1 MRRTA
6 PLLAL
11 LVSAAAAGCGG
22 GDGGAASARERER
35 GQAPATTVPGGPG
48 GAPNAGTP
56 AAPPAGPLSE
66 RVPAHLDALARVAR
80 QHGGTRAAATP
91 GGAASEAY
99 VAGRLRALGWSV
111 RREEVAFDAFSERR
125 PPVLRRAGR
134 TYRAGREVASLTYSG
149 AGTARGALRTV
160 RALGCAPADHTTLRR
175 GEVAV
180 VTRGTCT
187 LRRKAQL
194 AADRGAAAV
203 VIVNTDPGTIPGTLG
218 TPALRLP
225 VVGVGAAA
233 GADLRRAEGER
244 ATVRVDAR
252 SGRQVA
258 RNVVADAPWGDPGR
272 VVMAGAHLDSV
283 DAGAGMND
291 NASGVAALLAAAE
304 RLTARPPADGARV
317 RVAFWAAEELGLIGS
332 RRHVARLDDGAR
344 RALRAYVNLDMVGS
358 PEGRAMVYGEG
369 EVAAALRSGV
379 RAEGLTP
386 ARTSIGSASDHAP
399 FRRAGIP
406 VGGLYTGA
414 GRPYDACYHRACDD
428 RDNVDDALAAE
439 MAGAATRAIRALAAS

>member
-1 MRRTA
+1 
-6 PLLAL
+6 
-11 LVSAAAAGCGG
+11 
-22 GDGGAASARERER
+22 
-35 GQAPATTVPGGPG
+35 VP
-48 GAPNAGTP
+48 P
-56 AAPPAGPLSE
+56 AAPLSE

-80 QHGGTRAAATP
+80 EHGGTRAAATP

-99 VAGRLRALGWSV
+99 VAGRLRALGWTV
-111 RREEVAFDAFSERR
+111 RQEEVAFDAFTERR
-125 PPVLRRAGR
+125 PPVLRAGGR

-160 RALGCAPADHTTLRR
+160 RALGCAPADHAALRR

-203 VIVNTDPGTIPGTLG
+203 VIVNSDRSTIPGTLG

-233 GADLRRAEGER
+233 GAGLRRAEGVE

-304 RLTARPPADGARV
+304 RLTARPPADGARL

-332 RRHVARLDDGAR
+332 RRHVARLDAGAR

-358 PEGRAMVYGEG
+358 PEGRAMVYGAG
-369 EVAAALRSGV
+369 EVASALRSGV

-386 ARTSIGSASDHAP
+386 GRTSIGSASDHAAACTRAP
-399 FRRAGIP
+399 AGRTTRATTARATTATTWTTPSPPTWPAPPPAPSARSPGPETVRGAGPAPLSGARRAASSTP
-406 VGGLYTGA
+406 
-414 GRPYDACYHRACDD
+414 PACAPAPPPPAAARHARCPRA
-428 RDNVDDALAAE
+428 
-439 MAGAATRAIRALAAS
+439 S